1 MSVTM
6 KDSKGIL
13 LAIVLALTS
22 VATAGE
28 NGHSNSAREDREFSM
43 IAYVVGLRSCRV
55 TRGFLSGNGFR

>member
-22 VATAGE
+22 VATAEE
-28 NGHSNSAREDREFSM
+28 NGHSNSARDDREFSM
-43 IAYVVGLRSCRV
+43 IAYVE
-55 TRGFLSGNGFR
+55 TRDIENV